1 MLLST
6 VDYLSSEDV
15 PQQSQASNNISINV
29 VLFEGLAKDF
39 SQTVN
44 QGVSL
49 CRHVTLSYT
58 HSGITIATHVSD
70 DHCHLECNFVCL

>member
-49 CRHVTLSYT
+49 CRHVT
-58 HSGITIATHVSD
+58 
-70 DHCHLECNFVCL
+70 ER